1 MRRFFKLFRY
11 LVPYKWNVVQNVIY
25 NVLGAFFALFSF
37 AMVIPFLQVLF
48 DNQPMMLEPR
58 EFELKTSYFFHTIN
72 YLLSQVMI
80 EYGKPMAMIVVS
92 VIVVIF
98 SLMKNGFLYLANYC
112 LAPVRAYTVRDIRS
126 ELYGKLIKL
135 PLSFYSEARKGDV
148 MARVS
153 NDVQEIET
161 SIMSS
166 LQMVFRD
173 PLTIIIYLTFL
184 VATNWQLTLFVIV
197 ILPVSGL
204 LIGRIARSLRRK
216 SFRGQ
221 QRLGEVM
228 SVIEET
234 LGGLRIIKGFNG
246 ERRME
251 DKFLAANN
259 RFARMMKRIMR
270 RRQLAAPL
278 SELMGT
284 IVLMILMAYGGWM
297 VLSGEHDM
305 TSESLIFFL
314 VVFSQVITPV
324 KNFSNAWFSIQK
336 GMASVD
342 RVDELLDADERIVE
356 VSDPK
361 PVDDFREQIEFSN
374 VSFRYE
380 EEDVLKEVN
389 LTIKKGQLIA
399 LVGKSGAGKSTLV
412 DLLPRFMDPVE
423 GEILLDG
430 VSLKDYRLRD
440 LRNLMGIVSQESI
453 LFNDSFY
460 NNIAFGSQASGPGSV
475 AAGMGSASVATEA
488 AVTAEAV
495 AEATAVA
502 EAAAVANATDFI
514 NETPDGMQEGVG
526 DGGNK
531 LSGGQKQRISIARA
545 VMANPPILI
554 LDEATSSLDTESER
568 EVQNAIEN
576 LMKNRTSIVIAHRLS
591 TIRNADLIVVLDEG
605 RIVEQG
611 RHEELVQKRGG
622 VYKKLYSMQSF

>member
-1 MRRFFKLFRY
+1 MNRFFKLFRY
-11 LVPYKWNVVQNVIY
+11 LVPYKWSVIQNVVY

-37 AMVIPFLQVLF
+37 AMIIPFLQVLF
-48 DNQPMMLEPR
+48 DNQPMVTEPR
-58 EFELKTSYFFHTIN
+58 EFELKTSYFFHTMN
-72 YLLSQVMI
+72 YLMSQVMI
-80 EYGKPMAMIVVS
+80 EHGKPFSMIVVS

-98 SLMKNGFLYLANYC
+98 SLLKNGFLYLANYC
-112 LAPVRAYTVRDIRS
+112 LAPVRAYTVRDIRGEIYS
-126 ELYGKLIKL
+126 KLIRL
-135 PLSFYSEARKGDV
+135 PLSYYSEAKKGDV
-148 MARVS
+148 MARIS

-173 PLTIIIYLTFL
+173 PLTIVIYLSFL
-184 VATNWQLTLFVIV
+184 VATNWQLTIFVLL

-204 LIGRIARSLRRK
+204 LIGRIARNLRKK
-216 SFRGQ
+216 SYRGQ

-234 LGGLRIIKGFNG
+234 LTGLRIIKGFNG
-246 ERRME
+246 EKKME
-251 DKFLAANN
+251 VKFEGANN
-259 RFARMMKRIMR
+259 RFARLMKRVMR
-270 RRQLAAPL
+270 RRQMAAPL
-278 SELMGT
+278 SEFMGT
-284 IVLMILMAYGGWM
+284 IVLMMLMSYGGWM
-297 VLSGEHDM
+297 VLADQNQM

-324 KNFSNAWFSIQK
+324 KNFTNAYFSIQK

-342 RVDELLDADERIVE
+342 RVDELMDADERIVE
-356 VSDPK
+356 VADPK
-361 PVDDFREQIEFSN
+361 PVDDFRDTIEFRN
-374 VSFRYE
+374 VTFRYE
-380 EEDVLKEVN
+380 EEDVLKNVN

-412 DLLPRFMDPVE
+412 DLLPRFMDPVH

-430 VSLKDYRLRD
+430 ISLKEYKIKD

-460 NNIAFGSQASGPGSV
+460 NNISFGTDNPDPAIVQ
-475 AAGMGSASVATEA
+475 EA
-488 AVTAEAV
+488 AR
-495 AEATAVA
+495 
-502 EAAAVANATDFI
+502 VANATEFI
-514 NETPDGMQEGVG
+514 DDTPDGMEEGVG

-568 EVQNAIEN
+568 VVQDAIEN

-591 TIRNADLIVVLDEG
+591 TIKNADLIVVLDDG
-605 RIVEQG
+605 MIVEMG
-611 RHEELVQKRGG
+611 RHDELVKKRDG
-622 VYKKLYSMQSF
+622 VYQKLHAMQSF

>member
-1 MRRFFKLFRY
+1 MNRFFKLFRY

-48 DNQPMMLEPR
+48 DNQPMVLEPK
-58 EFELKTSYFFHTIN
+58 EFELKTSYFFHMIN
-72 YLLSQVMI
+72 YLLSTVMI
-80 EYGKPMAMIVVS
+80 EHGKPFAMIVVS
-92 VIVVIF
+92 VIVIIF
-98 SLMKNGFLYLANYC
+98 SLLKNGFLYLANYC
-112 LAPVRAYTVRDIRS
+112 LAPVRAYTVRDIRG
-126 ELYGKLIKL
+126 ELYGKLIRL
-135 PLSFYSEARKGDV
+135 PLSYYSEARKGDV
-148 MARVS
+148 MTRVS

-184 VATNWQLTLFVIV
+184 VATNWQLTVFVIL

-204 LIGRIARSLRRK
+204 LIGRIARNLRKK

-221 QRLGEVM
+221 ERLGEVM

-234 LGGLRIIKGFNG
+234 LTGLRIVKGFNG
-246 ERRME
+246 EQKME
-251 DKFLAANN
+251 EKFLVANN
-259 RFARMMKRIMR
+259 RFARLMKRIMR
-270 RRQLAAPL
+270 RKQLAAPL
-278 SELMGT
+278 SEFMGT

-297 VLSGEHDM
+297 VLSGGSGM

-314 VVFSQVITPV
+314 VVFSQIITPV
-324 KNFSNAWFSIQK
+324 KNFSNAYFSIQK

-356 VSDPK
+356 LSNPR
-361 PVDDFREQIEFSN
+361 PVDDFREQIEFKN
-374 VSFRYE
+374 VTFRYE

-430 VSLKDYRLRD
+430 ISLKEYRLRD
-440 LRNLMGIVSQESI
+440 LRNLMGIVSQDSI

-460 NNIAFGSQASGPGSV
+460 NNIAFGSKVNGSVPGS
-475 AAGMGSASVATEA
+475 EA
-488 AVTAEAV
+488 AVVEDALAAEA
-495 AEATAVA
+495 AAVV
-502 EAAAVANATDFI
+502 EAAAVANATTFI
-514 NETPDGMQEGVG
+514 SETPDGMQEGVG

-568 EVQNAIEN
+568 EVQHAIEN

-605 RIVEQG
+605 RVVEQG